1 MSSPGTI
8 AALVEE
14 GSANI
19 PALASRL
26 ARAADV
32 LRENPP
38 FKVAPH
44 AARLWHAPSSQRERV
59 LYLVDRLD
67 GTCTCPDFRQYRN
80 TRDNGRR
87 RGAPSGWCK
96 HRLAVEMLCRLNR
109 EAQPNEQERNR
120 Q

>member
-1 MSSPGTI
+1 MTSPQTI

-14 GSANI
+14 GAANV

-38 FKVAPH
+38 FKVTPP
-44 AARLWHAPSSQRERV
+44 AARLWHVPSSQRERV
-59 LYLVDRLD
+59 IYLVDRLD
-67 GTCTCPDFRQYRN
+67 SSCTCPDFRQYRN

-96 HRLAVEMLCRLNR
+96 HRLAVEMLCKLNR
-109 EAQPNEQERNR
+109 EPEPGEVRRSQK
-120 Q
+120 